1 MIVMIIAMMLVDC
14 VLLPC
19 RLHFSNILMIKMIMI
34 NWNDDCYVYYVDEYC
49 DDACWLCTPPT
60 QIAIFQYFDDE
71 DDNGEWRKW

>member
-1 MIVMIIAMMLVDC
+1 
-14 VLLPC
+14 
-19 RLHFSNILMIKMIMI
+19 MI

-71 DDNGEWRKW
+71 DDYGEWI